1 MNTSRPVLRRC
12 VACRELFDRSILW
25 RVIRDHQD
33 GVLLDQGMG
42 RSAYLCRKESCLED
56 AQRRKR
62 LPKALRCQVPESAIE
77 ELRLRLKPNK
87 ESAAEAR

>member
-1 MNTSRPVLRRC
+1 VNTSRPVLRRC

-77 ELRLRLKPNK
+77 ELRQRLKPNK

>member
-42 RSAYLCRKESCLED
+42 RSAYLCRKESCLEE

>member
-42 RSAYLCRKESCLED
+42 RSAYLCRKESCLEE

-62 LPKALRCQVPESAIE
+62 LHKALRCQVPDSAIE
-77 ELRLRLKPNK
+77 ELRTRLKPNK

>member
-42 RSAYLCRKESCLED
+42 RSAYLCRKESCLEE

-62 LPKALRCQVPESAIE
+62 LPKALRCQVPDSAIE
-77 ELRLRLKPNK
+77 ELRQRLKPNK
-87 ESAAEAR
+87 ESDAEAR

>member
-1 MNTSRPVLRRC
+1 MNASRPVLRRC

-42 RSAYLCRKESCLED
+42 RSAYLCRRESCLEE

-62 LPKALRCQVPESAIE
+62 LHKALRCQVPDSAIE
-77 ELRLRLKPNK
+77 ELRKRLKSNK
-87 ESAAEAR
+87 QSVAEAR

>member
-42 RSAYLCRKESCLED
+42 RSAYLCRKESCLEE

-62 LPKALRCQVPESAIE
+62 LPKALRCQVPDSAIE
-77 ELRLRLKPNK
+77 ELRQRLKPNK
-87 ESAAEAR
+87 DSDAEAR

>member
-25 RVIRDHQD
+25 RVIRDHRD

-42 RSAYLCRKESCLED
+42 RSAYLCRKESCLEV

-62 LPKALRCQVPESAIE
+62 LHKALRCQVPDSALE
-77 ELRLRLKPNK
+77 ELRKRLNSNK
-87 ESAAEAR
+87 QSVAEAR